1 MNTKTIFID
10 QNSLFIYKNL
20 NNEIFNEVEAGKE
33 FKAMNFTF
41 SWDFKDV
48 PENFTD
54 NNQVEYIDASKLKN
68 NLVIRSVRDNDVF
81 LPLGMSGKKKVV
93 KFLKDKKLS
102 MIKRKESLVVC
113 NDNEIIWVA
122 GYQLSD
128 KYKIHKDTIKV
139 AKLNF
144 FRN

>member
-1 MNTKTIFID
+1 MF
-10 QNSLFIYKNL
+10 FV
-20 NNEIFNEVEAGKE
+20 NE
-33 FKAMNFTF
+33 
-41 SWDFKDV
+41 
-48 PENFTD
+48 
-54 NNQVEYIDASKLKN
+54 
-68 NLVIRSVRDNDVF
+68 
-81 LPLGMSGKKKVV
+81 KKVV